1 MFNICKYN
9 KAGDIMFCSEAQ
21 EDRIRSLLNNYAK
34 DIEIEIVKEID
45 STNEELKRQAINGQ
59 GEIKLLIAEKQ
70 TKGKGTKG
78 RAFFSPADTGCYM
91 SFLLR
96 PSYSPE
102 ECSLLTT
109 AAATAT
115 ALSIE
120 MVTGN
125 LQGTTGKK
133 TQIKWVNDVYIDR
146 KKVAGI
152 LTEASFKKDGSGLEY
167 VIIGIGVNINPPEG
181 GFPAEIENIAT
192 SITTEE
198 PLYIKNALIA
208 QIANGVVFFYKYLQ
222 KQPRPFMQAY
232 KNRLFFLGEEVTV
245 TQGDETYQATAV
257 DIDEHCH
264 LIVKTADGE
273 EKTLHSGEISIK
285 LN

>member
-1 MFNICKYN
+1 MFNITIKVS
-9 KAGDIMFCSEAQ
+9 AGDIVFYSDAQ

-34 DIEIEIVKEID
+34 DIDIEIVKEID
-45 STNEELKRQAINGQ
+45 STNDELKRQAINGQ
-59 GEIKLLIAEKQ
+59 GEIKLLIAESQ

-78 RAFFSPADTGCYM
+78 RSFFSPAGSGCYI

-96 PSYSPE
+96 PSYSAE

-115 ALSIE
+115 AVSIE
-120 MVTGN
+120 MV
-125 LQGTTGKK
+125 TGKK
-133 TQIKWVNDVYIDR
+133 TQIKWVNDIYMER

-192 SITTEE
+192 SISTEE

-222 KQPRPFMQAY
+222 NQPRLFMKAY
-232 KNRLFFLGEEVTV
+232 KERLFFLGEEITV
-245 TQGDETYQATAV
+245 TQGNETYKATAI
-257 DIDEHCH
+257 DIDSMCH

-273 EKTLHSGEISIK
+273 EKTLQSGEISIK

>member
-1 MFNICKYN
+1 MFY
-9 KAGDIMFCSEAQ
+9 SYAQ

-45 STNEELKRQAINGQ
+45 STNDELKRQAINGQ
-59 GEIKLLIAEKQ
+59 GEIKLLVAESQ

-78 RAFFSPADTGCYM
+78 RSFFSPADTGCYM

-96 PSYSPE
+96 PSYSAE

-125 LQGTTGKK
+125 LQGTSGKK
-133 TQIKWVNDVYIDR
+133 NQIKWVNDIYLDR

-152 LTEASFKKDGSGLEY
+152 LTEASFRKDGSGLEY
-167 VIIGIGVNINPPEG
+167 AIVGIGVNINPPND
-181 GFPAEIENIAT
+181 GFPADIENIAT
-192 SITTEE
+192 SITSDES
-198 PLYIKNALIA
+198 LYIKNALIA
-208 QIANGVVFFYKYLQ
+208 QIANGFVYFYKYLD
-222 KQPRPFMQAY
+222 KKLFLTEY
-232 KNRLFFLGEEVTV
+232 KKRLFFLGEEIAV

-257 DIDEHCH
+257 DVDSMCH
-264 LIVKTADGE
+264 LIVRTANGE
-273 EKTLHSGEISIK
+273 EKTLHSGEIRIK

>member
-1 MFNICKYN
+1 MFYSQAN
-9 KAGDIMFCSEAQ
+9 EEQ
-21 EDRIRSLLNNYAK
+21 IRKHLLDYAK
-34 DIEIEIVKEID
+34 DIDIEIVKEID
-45 STNEELKRQAINGQ
+45 STNDELKRQAIEGKS
-59 GEIKLLIAEKQ
+59 EIKLLIAESQ

-78 RAFFSPADTGCYM
+78 RSFFSPADTGCYI

-96 PSYSPE
+96 PSYSAE

-115 ALSIE
+115 ACAIE
-120 MVTGN
+120 MVTG
-125 LQGTTGKK
+125 KK
-133 TQIKWVNDVYIDR
+133 AQIKWVNDIYIER

-152 LTEASFKKDGSGLEY
+152 LTEASFRKDGSGLEY
-167 VIIGIGVNINPPEG
+167 VIVGIGVNINPPND
-181 GFPAEIENIAT
+181 GFPEEIENIAT

-208 QIANGVVFFYKYLQ
+208 QIANGVVFFYKHLQ
-222 KQPRPFMQAY
+222 KHLFIPEY
-232 KNRLFFLGEEVTV
+232 KKRLFFLGEEITV
-245 TQGDETYQATAV
+245 TQGNETYQATAM
-257 DIDEHCH
+257 DIDSMCH

-273 EKTLHSGEISIK
+273 EKNLHSGEISIK

>member
-1 MFNICKYN
+1 
-9 KAGDIMFCSEAQ
+9 MFCSEAQ

-45 STNEELKRQAINGQ
+45 STNDELKRQAIDGQ
-59 GEIKLLIAEKQ
+59 GEIKLLIAESQ

-78 RAFFSPADTGCYM
+78 RSFFSPADTGCYM

-96 PSYSPE
+96 PSYSAE

-115 ALSIE
+115 ALAIE

-125 LQGTTGKK
+125 LQGTTGIK
-133 TQIKWVNDVYIDR
+133 TQIKWVNDVYIER

-152 LTEASFKKDGSGLEY
+152 LTEASFRKDGSGLEY
-167 VIIGIGVNINPPEG
+167 VIVGIGVNINPPND
-181 GFPAEIENIAT
+181 GFPAEIENIAA

-222 KQPRPFMQAY
+222 KRLFIPEY
-232 KNRLFFLGEEVTV
+232 KKRLFFLGEEITV
-245 TQGDETYQATAV
+245 TQGNETYKATAV
-257 DIDEHCH
+257 DIDSMCH
-264 LIVKTADGE
+264 LIVKTPDGV

-285 LN
+285 LK

>member
-1 MFNICKYN
+1 MFYS
-9 KAGDIMFCSEAQ
+9 DAQ
-21 EDRIRSLLNNYAK
+21 EDRIRSLLHDYAK

-45 STNEELKRQAINGQ
+45 STNDELKRQAINGQ
-59 GEIKLLIAEKQ
+59 SEIKLLIAESQK
-70 TKGKGTKG
+70 KGKGTKG
-78 RAFFSPADTGCYM
+78 RSFFSPANTGCYM

-96 PSYSPE
+96 PTYSPE

-120 MVTGN
+120 MVTG
-125 LQGTTGKK
+125 KK
-133 TQIKWVNDVYIDR
+133 TQIKWVNDIYMER

-167 VIIGIGVNINPPEG
+167 VIIGIGVNINPPNN
-181 GFPAEIENIAT
+181 GFPAEIKNIAT
-192 SITTEE
+192 SISTEE

-222 KQPRPFMQAY
+222 NQPRLFMKAY
-232 KNRLFFLGEEVTV
+232 KERLFFLGEEITV
-245 TQGDETYQATAV
+245 TQGNETYQATAV
-257 DIDEHCH
+257 DIDSMCH

-273 EKTLHSGEISIK
+273 EKTLQSGEISIK
-285 LN
+285 LK